1 MLDKNSHVPL
11 YLQIE
16 EIITK
21 NIDDGIWKENDKLP
35 PETLLAKKLGVNR
48 ITLRE
53 GLNSLIKRG
62 ILERVRGVGVFV
74 RNPNK
79 KKVYNWKLDTI
90 MTGYHN
96 ETINKSNLKTEVLK
110 LEKTD
115 ASDYVNKILKTDS
128 EILYLERLR
137 YIEDLPVCIE
147 KSYLEEKFFQ
157 NSKIEDFK
165 KSKYDLVKKNG
176 LIIKYIDRAILPI
189 IPSINDRELLKLSQ
203 NDVALQVNGT
213 TYLDDLQIL
222 EYSETIYNANIFNFT
237 LTVYD

>member
-16 EIITK
+16 EFITK
-21 NIDDGIWKENDKLP
+21 NIENGVWKENEKLP
-35 PETLLAKKLGVNR
+35 SETLLAKNLGVNR

-53 GLNSLIKRG
+53 GLDSLIKRG
-62 ILERVRGVGVFV
+62 ILEKVRGIGVFV
-74 RNPNK
+74 RNPENK
-79 KKVYNWKLDTI
+79 KKYNWKLDTI

-96 ETINKSNLKTEVLK
+96 ESITKSNLQTEVLK
-110 LEKTD
+110 FEKIIPD
-115 ASDYVNKILKTDS
+115 NKIKNIIKDNK

-137 YIEDLPVCIE
+137 FIETDQVCIE
-147 KSYLEEKFFQ
+147 RSYIKYIFFK
-157 NSKIEDFK
+157 NAKMEDFK
-165 KSKYDLVKKNG
+165 KSKYNLAKNNG
-176 LIIKYIDRAILPI
+176 LKIKYIDRSIIPI
-189 IPSINDRELLKLSQ
+189 IPSISDRELLKLSQ

-213 TYLDDLQIL
+213 TYLDNSDIL